1 MTQPVTQPTTGSTA
15 HVTNFAAVLADASHW
30 RQALRRP
37 ATLVA
42 LAIFVALAVVWIT
55 TFVVAAQPQSL
66 DMRVHDVASQLR
78 CPTCNGETVADAS
91 TPVANQM
98 RVVIRE
104 KLAAGESEQQVLAD
118 FRASYGDSIFASPPP
133 SGFTLVIWIGPVLML
148 LAGIVVV
155 VSAGRDWRAARAVAA
170 PIEGEPRVAPVDAG
184 ERARLRAI
192 LLRELAAEEGLPLAG
207 SLIDSP
213 AGDVEEGGR

>member
-1 MTQPVTQPTTGSTA
+1 MTSSTS
-15 HVTNFAAVLADASHW
+15 HLSTSLPAVSKLTDASRW
-30 RQALRRP
+30 REVLRRP

-42 LAIFVALAVVWIT
+42 LAVFVALAAVWIT

-98 RVVIRE
+98 RAVIRA

-118 FRASYGDSIFASPPP
+118 FRASYGDSILASPLP

-148 LAGIVVV
+148 LAGTVVV
-155 VSAGRDWRAARAVAA
+155 ISAGRDWRTTSSTAMQT
-170 PIEGEPRVAPVDAG
+170 EGESSATVVDTM

-192 LLRELAAEEGLPLAG
+192 LLRDLAAEEGLPLAG
-207 SLIDSP
+207 DR
-213 AGDVEEGGR
+213 AGNLEEGGR